1 MCLSTVCFC
10 CFGRRSSL
18 FGFLSLRAGVL
29 SLGLALGSLF
39 MGYVLMLEI
48 YLNSFRMSC
57 AEAVVHVSHF
67 LGHRLRLPELEDLSF
82 SAVYNVIAWQTN
94 TLTNALAAMC
104 GVYGCCGLMVSFC
117 AVFHFRVLF
126 LATRLFLEVLLGA
139 QLLSFFLQCLL
150 LFVMIDNVELF
161 TSSAWMV
168 SLRLHALAILLGG
181 ALLLITLDCVT
192 SLQKVISAG
201 GIGNELKT
209 AKQVRA
215 QQQLNE
221 DVSVGL
227 LA

>member
-1 MCLSTVCFC
+1 
-10 CFGRRSSL
+10 
-18 FGFLSLRAGVL
+18 
-29 SLGLALGSLF
+29 
-39 MGYVLMLEI
+39 
-48 YLNSFRMSC
+48 
-57 AEAVVHVSHF
+57 
-67 LGHRLRLPELEDLSF
+67 
-82 SAVYNVIAWQTN
+82 
-94 TLTNALAAMC
+94 MC